1 MFVMSIAPHKKPHN
15 RINNMLR
22 LFTALFVL
30 AIGATAGSALAH
42 HSFAAEF
49 DNTKPVE
56 LTGSVTQMK
65 WSNPHAWIYIDVE
78 DESGNVVNWAL
89 ETISGNVLVRR
100 GWRKA
105 DLPAGTVV
113 SVEGW
118 QARNASPTASV
129 RFVTLSDGR
138 RLFAGSGTANPAT
151 EE

>member
-1 MFVMSIAPHKKPHN
+1 
-15 RINNMLR
+15 MLR
-22 LFTALFVL
+22 LITTLLVL
-30 AIGATAGSALAH
+30 ATGATAGSALAH

-56 LTGSVTQMK
+56 LTGTVTEMK

-89 ETISGNVLVRR
+89 ESLSGNVLVRR

-105 DLPAGTVV
+105 DLPAGVVV
-113 SVEGW
+113 SVVGW
-118 QARNASPTASV
+118 QARNATPTASI

-138 RLFAGSGTANPAT
+138 TLFAGTGTASPAT
-151 EE
+151 ENQE

>member
-1 MFVMSIAPHKKPHN
+1 
-15 RINNMLR
+15 MLR
-22 LFTALFVL
+22 LFTALLVL
-30 AIGATAGSALAH
+30 GIGATAGNVLAH
-42 HSFAAEF
+42 HSFAAQF
-49 DNTKPVE
+49 DNNRPVE
-56 LTGSVTQMK
+56 LTGSVTDMK

-118 QARNASPTASV
+118 QARNATPTASV

-151 EE
+151 EEQE